1 MPPGPVRNRMT
12 STLDEAFAAAAPRD
26 LLGDRREELTQR
38 LRRAILH
45 RNDEG
50 VGAALGAV
58 EAAVAVHAAVPDPAG
73 SVFWDAGA
81 HALAHELLSGLPA
94 TAGGRASDPPGR
106 AISDA
111 VGVAVAR
118 TIRRDASPVIAVIDG
133 SGLSSGL
140 AFEAVNHAG
149 HLQIPLVLL
158 LLDAQSG
165 RGRGIG
171 AVPRYLTRLRG
182 HPRYADA
189 KALIEQGLGRMPAG
203 EQAVEV
209 VRRLK
214 NSVRELLLPTE
225 MWEELLGFVYLGP
238 VDGHNLESLGDV
250 LGLSLKVGRPV
261 VVHVVSER
269 GRGIAPRE
277 AEAPMAV
284 ARPTSPWLAAAAQA
298 ILAEATADDDFALV
312 CGSTAARDA
321 LVRVAE
327 AIPERFFDVA
337 QGAAHATAF
346 AASLAREGLRPLVV
360 AGATNFA
367 TGLGPVATGAA
378 DASAPVTFAL
388 YPDATRHDAASND
401 IALAR
406 AVPSLDVVVPATTA
420 DLPNLLQR
428 STSKGRW
435 TLIRLPRSA
444 PVAPVLPP
452 LDADALRVRTGANSI
467 AIAAAGPVTS
477 AAWRAAERSGVS
489 VLGVSDLSVAPPLA
503 SFPGVDRWLLAMD
516 AEFGAALAAGWPREL
531 DSITSKVDVPAS
543 APLADQ
549 IEVIARAVGPSD

>member
-1 MPPGPVRNRMT
+1 MVF
-12 STLDEAFAAAAPRD
+12 TLDDALGAAAPRE
-26 LLGDRREELTQR
+26 LLGDQREELPKR
-38 LRRAILH
+38 LRRTILY
-45 RNDEG
+45 RNGEG

-58 EAAVAVHAAVPDPAG
+58 EAAVAVHAVVPDPAG

-81 HALAHELLSGLPA
+81 HALPHELLSGLPG
-94 TAGGRASDPPGR
+94 AGRGRASDPPGR

-118 TIRRDASPVIAVIDG
+118 TIRRDASPVVAVIDG
-133 SGLSSGL
+133 GGLSSGM

-149 HLQIPLVLL
+149 HLQIPLVLV

-189 KALIEQGLGRMPAG
+189 KALIEQGLSRMPAG

-238 VDGHNLESLGDV
+238 VDGHNLESLREI
-250 LGLSLKVGRPV
+250 LGLALKVGRPV
-261 VVHVVSER
+261 VVHVASER

-284 ARPTSPWLAAAAQA
+284 ARPRSPWLAAAAQV

-312 CGSTAARDA
+312 CGSAAARDA
-321 LVRVAE
+321 LIRVAE

-360 AGATNFA
+360 AGATHFA
-367 TGLGPVATGAA
+367 TGLGSVAADPS

-388 YPDATRHDAASND
+388 YPEATRVDAATTE

-406 AVPSLDVVVPATTA
+406 AVPGLDVIVPATTT
-420 DLPNLLQR
+420 DLPNLLRR
-428 STSKGRW
+428 SITTARW

-444 PVAPVLPP
+444 PIDLGLPP
-452 LDADALRVRTGANSI
+452 LDADTFRVRTRASSI
-467 AIAAAGPVTS
+467 AIAAAGPVVA
-477 AAWRAAERSGVS
+477 AAWRAAERSGVGA
-489 VLGVSDLSVAPPLA
+489 LGVTDLSAAPPNA
-503 SFPGVDRWLLAMD
+503 SFPGVDRWLLAID
-516 AEFGAALAAGWPREL
+516 AEFGPALAASWPREL
-531 DSITSKVDVPAS
+531 DSMTSQIDVPAN
-543 APLADQ
+543 ARLADQ
-549 IEVIARAVGPSD
+549 VEVLARAAGSFD

>member
-1 MPPGPVRNRMT
+1 MA
-12 STLDEAFAAAAPRD
+12 STFDEALAAAAPRE
-26 LLGDRREELTQR
+26 LLGDQREKLTQR
-38 LRRAILH
+38 LRHAILH

-58 EAAVAVHAAVPDPAG
+58 EAAVAVHAAVADPAG
-73 SVFWDAGA
+73 SVFWDAGP

-94 TAGGRASDPPGR
+94 AASGRASDPPGR

-189 KALIEQGLGRMPAG
+189 KAVIEQGLSRMPAG

-238 VDGHNLESLGDV
+238 VDGHNLESLGEI
-250 LGLSLKVGRPV
+250 LGLALKVGRPV
-261 VVHVVSER
+261 VVHVASER
-269 GRGIAPRE
+269 GRGIAPRA

-284 ARPTSPWLAAAAQA
+284 ARRQSPWLAAAAQA

-312 CGSTAARDA
+312 CGSAAARDA

-327 AIPERFFDVA
+327 AIPERFFDVT

-346 AASLAREGLRPLVV
+346 AASLAREGLRPLLV
-360 AGATNFA
+360 AGATQFA
-367 TGLGPVATGAA
+367 TGLGPVAAGPS
-378 DASAPVTFAL
+378 DASPPVTFAL
-388 YPDATRHDAASND
+388 YPDATRLDAATND

-406 AVPSLDVVVPATTA
+406 AVPGLDVVIPATMA
-420 DLPNLLQR
+420 DLSTLLQR
-428 STSKGRW
+428 STTTGRW

-444 PVAPVLPP
+444 QIDPILPS
-452 LDADALRVRTGANSI
+452 LDADALRVRIGAKSI

-477 AAWRAAERSGVS
+477 VAWRAAERSGVS
-489 VLGVSDLSVAPPLA
+489 ALGVINLSLAPPLA
-503 SFPGVDRWLLAMD
+503 SIPGVDRWLLAID
-516 AEFGAALAAGWPREL
+516 AEFGAALAASWPREL

-549 IEVIARAVGPSD
+549 VEVIARAAASSD